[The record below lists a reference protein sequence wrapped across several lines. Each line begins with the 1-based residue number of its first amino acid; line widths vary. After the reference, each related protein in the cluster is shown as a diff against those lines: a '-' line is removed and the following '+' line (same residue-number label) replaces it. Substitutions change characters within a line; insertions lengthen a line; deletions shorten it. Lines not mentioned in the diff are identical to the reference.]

1 MESTEGDT
9 VLVGLGANLGDAAD
23 ALRTA
28 AARLTE
34 LGGGPRRV
42 RASSLWRS
50 EPVDCPPGSPPF
62 LNAAV
67 AFPAPRGITPE
78 ALLGVLQALERD
90 QGRRR
95 DGLRN
100 APRTLDLDLL
110 AFGQR
115 RRESTGLVLPHPRAT
130 GRAFVLAP
138 CAEVA
143 PDFPWPGTART
154 VAGLLGALPA
164 PLGVER
170 LGPLWPEVP

>member
-1 MESTEGDT
+1 MESAEGDT
-9 VLVGLGANLGDAAD
+9 VLVGLGANLGDAAA

-50 EPVDCPPGSPPF
+50 EPVDCPPGSPSF

-78 ALLGVLQALERD
+78 ALLGILKDLERHH
-90 QGRRR
+90 GRRR
-95 DGLRN
+95 DGVRN

-110 AFGQR
+110 AFGPLR
-115 RRESTGLVLPHPRAT
+115 RDTAELVLPHPRAT
-130 GRAFVLAP
+130 ARAFVLAP

-143 PDFPWPGTART
+143 PDFPWPGTEGT
-154 VAGLLGALPA
+154 VAGLLAALPA

-170 LGPLWPEVP
+170 VGPLRPDVP

>member
-1 MESTEGDT
+1 MESEAGDT
-9 VLVGLGANLGDAAD
+9 VLVGLGANLGDAAR

-28 AARLTE
+28 AAALTE

-50 EPVDCPPGSPPF
+50 EPVDCPPGSPVF

-67 AFPAPRGITPE
+67 AFPAPHGTTPE
-78 ALLGVLQALERD
+78 ALLGMLQALERD

-110 AFGQR
+110 AFGPR
-115 RRESTGLVLPHPRAT
+115 RRDTAELALPHPRAT
-130 GRAFVLAP
+130 ARAFVLAP

-143 PDFPWPGTART
+143 PDFPWPGTERT
-154 VAGLLGALPA
+154 VAGLLAALPA

-170 LGPLWPEVP
+170 LGPLRPEAP